1 MLEEIASVVR
11 LYCLVGM
18 QLLTL
23 VNKTEE
29 GNSYPPSTDRCCLS
43 ASMFY
48 IARLMLVQT
57 EPQTLDLQKVEQ
69 SQEII
74 ANPDAY
80 KEQLKLL
87 PEVQALTNEINV
99 QDVNTIVTFGQKSA
113 EEITRMS
120 DEILNMSKV
129 PTNKDAAQMI
139 TQLAKVMDKFD
150 IKEIEKI
157 QDDPQKKQGLLQ
169 KLKQRITD
177 EFEAIVSK
185 YDNMGKEVDKISQL
199 LRGYEQQSIQSNAT
213 LTRMCQTNQNYFEE
227 LERYIAAAE
236 LGVVEITQ
244 YRDQIMARTDMSEDQ
259 KNAQV
264 QQLNMMIQM
273 LEQRKYDLF
282 QAEMVARM
290 TVPMLQNMQMTNV
303 NLIRE
308 INSAFIVGLPIF
320 KQNLAQAILLK
331 QQAIVANS
339 VGQFKDAVNK
349 QLMQNAQYA
358 MAQGQVVAE
367 RASGGTFDIETLKQV
382 YETIKNGTENT
393 QRIMKEQ
400 ADTNAQNTKEL
411 EKMKVEIRSG
421 SLTALQAPGV

>member
-1 MLEEIASVVR
+1 M
-11 LYCLVGM
+11 
-18 QLLTL
+18 
-23 VNKTEE
+23 
-29 GNSYPPSTDRCCLS
+29 
-43 ASMFY
+43 
-48 IARLMLVQT
+48 VQT

-74 ANPDAY
+74 SNPDAY

-157 QDDPQKKQGLLQ
+157 QDDPQKKQGLLP

-400 ADTNAQNTKEL
+400 ADTKAQNTKEL

>member
-1 MLEEIASVVR
+1 M
-11 LYCLVGM
+11 
-18 QLLTL
+18 
-23 VNKTEE
+23 
-29 GNSYPPSTDRCCLS
+29 
-43 ASMFY
+43 
-48 IARLMLVQT
+48 VQT

-74 ANPDAY
+74 SNPDAY

-157 QDDPQKKQGLLQ
+157 QDDPQKKQGLLP

-236 LGVVEITQ
+236 LGVAEITQ
-244 YRDQIMARTDMSEDQ
+244 YRDQIMSRTDMSEDQ

-400 ADTNAQNTKEL
+400 ADTKAQNTKEL

>member
-1 MLEEIASVVR
+1 MLGEIASVVR
-11 LYCLVGM
+11 LDCLVGM
-18 QLLTL
+18 QLSTL

-29 GNSYPPSTDRCCLS
+29 GNTHPPSTDRTCLS
-43 ASMFY
+43 VSMFY

-69 SQEII
+69 TQEII

-129 PTNKDAAQMI
+129 PTNKDVAQMI